1 MIIEVE
7 DERNGVVGLL
17 WLLQEACF
25 FFFLKREG
33 SLSRVW
39 FPSLLSNF

>member
-1 MIIEVE
+1 VIIEVE

-25 FFFLKREG
+25 FFLKRES
-33 SLSRVW
+33 SLVGGRNHLW
-39 FPSLLSNF
+39 WL